1 VGAFRHRR
9 EKALIPGFLSHGV
22 SASHLVIFRQDT
34 PGNESGQGTNG
45 GPKRGPDP
53 TDNHGI
59 AYRQS
64 CPRRQSPRSSP
75 TPGVMPRTRRRGAGG
90 RFDQGGGRPD
100 GRFSLHPENPMPE
113 SRMHP
118 EVPVRFGR
126 GRLDSLGNKGLA
138 AYLMR
143 WRTQLRSVVEQTDAR
158 NTLSLWPELFRL
170 PVATLPAKGLQPA
183 GRAPSAGTGPRTHT
197 APFPPPGEV
206 PTTGC
211 PTGKQEGWGSPT
223 PDSSSRSPP
232 AWHRARWR
240 SRVPQALLASDTRLS

>member
-1 VGAFRHRR
+1 MGASRHRR

-138 AYLMR
+138 AYLIGKLDHTR
-143 WRTQLRSVVEQTDAR
+143 ARCSRGRDSPRDRTIAHLLLRTDQACSLSPAWAAVSHYAIDPLLRSAR
-158 NTLSLWPELFRL
+158 P
-170 PVATLPAKGLQPA
+170 P
-183 GRAPSAGTGPRTHT
+183 RA
-197 APFPPPGEV
+197 
-206 PTTGC
+206 
-211 PTGKQEGWGSPT
+211 SP
-223 PDSSSRSPP
+223 
-232 AWHRARWR
+232 HRQRMR
-240 SRVPQALLASDTRLS
+240 